1 MYWINLHALEN
12 QIIENRLSNRAA
24 LSYVIANALLYHLL
38 LYIGGHDYEGIYL
51 LGCLSVLLLI
61 YAAIQLNY
69 NTYNRHGGKDF
80 FKVYWAI
87 GWVVGFRLLLL
98 SLVLIF
104 TLFPFLFYLLLNSSY
119 AESITQLDSTLENQG
134 FNLVMEVLFTAI
146 IYILMNRSLKRVA
159 LGKPLNKHL

>member
-1 MYWINLHALEN
+1 MYWINLHAIET

-24 LSYVIANALLYHLL
+24 LSYLIANALLYHLL
-38 LYIGGHDYEGIYL
+38 LYIGGDDYDGIYL
-51 LGCLSVLLLI
+51 LGCLFVLLLI

-69 NTYNRHGGKDF
+69 RTYTRHGGKDF

-87 GWVVGFRLLLL
+87 CWVVGLRLLLL

-159 LGKPLNKHL
+159 LGKPLNKLL